1 MEKTAQR
8 LSFQAVRG
16 MRDLLPEQASK
27 KQAMLDRVR
36 KEFEA
41 YGFEPLETPV
51 VESFEILAIKES
63 AGEAIKDEIYYFKD
77 KSDRE
82 LGLRFDLTVPL
93 ARVIAGNPQLS
104 KPFKR
109 FEIGKVYRYDRPG
122 AKRYREFTQADAD
135 IIGSNSIMADF
146 EIIAL
151 AYKIMKDLS
160 FTFTIKVSNKQLLEE
175 IALACGV
182 KKEQLKDCMRSLDK
196 LDKIGIDGVKKELD
210 GKEISTKILNA
221 IKENSIERIEKI
233 IKEKTGL
240 NDLKELLE
248 YCEKAGLGEFVKFD
262 ASLAR
267 GLEYYTGNVFE
278 ISVEGAPSVG
288 GGGRYDKL
296 IETYGGSPTPAV
308 GISFGIDRLL
318 DLREKEVRVQKTQI
332 MVVPIGFEAGK
343 KSLEIAR
350 DLRNLGL
357 NVENDLMQRSLT
369 KNMEFASKKKIP
381 YVLIVGENELK
392 SGELTLKNLE
402 TGKQEKVKIKELA
415 KLKSLI

>member
-1 MEKTAQR
+1 
-8 LSFQAVRG
+8 
-16 MRDLLPEQASK
+16 MRDLLPKQASK

-51 VESFEILAIKES
+51 VESFEILAIKGS

-175 IALACGV
+175 TALACGV

-210 GKEISTKILNA
+210 GKEISAKILNA
-221 IKENSIERIEKI
+221 IKENSIEKVEKI
-233 IKEKTGL
+233 IKEKKGL
-240 NDLKELLE
+240 NDLKELLN

-296 IETYGGSPTPAV
+296 IETYGGVPTPAV

-343 KSLEIAR
+343 ESLEIAR
-350 DLRNLGL
+350 ELRNLGL
-357 NVENDLMQRSLT
+357 NVENDLMQRALT
-369 KNMEFASKKKIP
+369 KNIEFASKKKIP
-381 YVLIVGENELK
+381 YVLIVGEDELK

-402 TGKQEKVKIKELA
+402 TGKQEKIKISELQ
-415 KLKSLI
+415 KLKAMI